1 MANSA
6 PLIPAACRITVLC
19 RAQVPQFLLE
29 AGYGSAAFP
38 ERAGRIGV
46 TQPRRVAAVAAA
58 TRIAQEL
65 GCPLGGL
72 VGYQVRTCAGL
83 RSAAFV
89 HTMMWASAPGAE
101 QARAVTRMH
110 ILCSC

>member
-1 MANSA
+1 M
-6 PLIPAACRITVLC
+6 PVVPAGCRVIASC
-19 RAQVPQFLLE
+19 HAQVPQFLLE

-58 TRIAQEL
+58 TRVAQEL

-72 VGYQVRTCAGL
+72 VGYQVRALG
-83 RSAAFV
+83 SGHAFRCT
-89 HTMMWASAPGAE
+89 HNACML
-101 QARAVTRMH
+101 Q
-110 ILCSC
+110 